1 MKFGETFMEYLQG
14 EEGSDKYC
22 PHVEYKRLK
31 KVLKSCRA
39 TLKESNSNGQEEDD
53 HASNLCQFQPCQLC
67 DQNFFSELQKEASDI
82 AGCFS
87 SRVRRLLQLHTAPG
101 MQKYL
106 LTLRQC
112 FKNDQQAM
120 RQECQILI
128 DYALM
133 NAIAMQKILKKYDKV
148 HCSVNG
154 RNFKSKMRAEHL
166 EILQS
171 PWLIELGA
179 LSLNFNESNGGKS
192 NDIFSHFSCNLSD
205 TGSTMTLMFP
215 DSVKLEYDLT
225 CPICLDMV
233 FNPYALGCGHLFCKS
248 CACTAASV
256 MIFQGIKAASNVS
269 KCPVCREVG
278 TYSNA
283 VHMLELDLL
292 LKKRFKQYWKERHAS
307 ERAEMVKQ
315 SKLYWD
321 NQTRYAIGY

>member
-14 EEGSDKYC
+14 EEGSDKFC

-39 TLKESNSNGQEEDD
+39 CRESNHD
-53 HASNLCQFQPCQLC
+53 HQPSAICQLQSCQLC
-67 DQNFFSELQKEASDI
+67 DQNFFSELKKEASDI

-101 MQKYL
+101 LQKYL
-106 LTLRQC
+106 VTLRQC

-120 RQECQILI
+120 MQECQILI
-128 DYALM
+128 EYAMM

-154 RNFKSKMRAEHL
+154 RNFKSKMRAERL

-179 LSLNFNESNGGKS
+179 LYLNFTESNGEKS
-192 NDIFSHFSCNLSD
+192 KEIFTQFSCHLSD
-205 TGSTMTLMFP
+205 TGSIMTLMFP

-225 CPICLDMV
+225 CPICLDTI
-233 FNPYALGCGHLFCKS
+233 FNPYALGCGHLYCKS

-278 TYSNA
+278 TYANA

-292 LKKRFKQYWKERHAS
+292 QKKRFKQYWKERQAS

-321 NQTRYAIGY
+321 SQTRYAVGY